1 MVVTGGGASVVAGGG
16 GGGGGSGVTVTVS
29 VGGGGGGGASVLGGG
44 GGGGGGSVV
53 VISSCTGGSET
64 VVVVLGVASL
74 SLSVLVTN
82 NRIAAVGPAAQVE
95 APTNAVVI
103 PLADLALLPGLMDL
117 HSHIFLH
124 PYNEASWDDQV
135 LKEPVAY
142 RTVQAVLPRKLDG
155 LIVLNHAG
163 GL

>member
-1 MVVTGGGASVVAGGG
+1 
-16 GGGGGSGVTVTVS
+16 
-29 VGGGGGGGASVLGGG
+29 
-44 GGGGGGSVV
+44 
-53 VISSCTGGSET
+53 VI
-64 VVVVLGVASL
+64 VNAAIFWLDVVLLGLLAGNTLGAEAKETPGRNAVNAPFLLNPARVFDTANSQMRAGW
-74 SLSVLVTN
+74 SVLVTN